1 MKTGRKIIAVV
12 TAKDGKPVVDM
23 RDNNGYTAVTA
34 KDGSIA
40 IVESESQ
47 QFYEIGG
54 GDKE

>member
-12 TAKDGKPVVDM
+12 TAKDGKPVVDV
-23 RDNNGYTAVTA
+23 RDSNGYIAVTLG
-34 KDGSIA
+34 DGSIA

-47 QFYEIGG
+47 QSYEIGG

>member
-12 TAKDGKPVVDM
+12 TAKDGKPVVDL
-23 RDNNGYTAVTA
+23 RDNNGYAAVTLE
-34 KDGSIA
+34 GGCIA
-40 IVESESQ
+40 IVENRSQ